1 MKVGDI
7 IERDGD
13 TWLVLGIGH
22 TNEEGKTYVHLA
34 SQTRHR
40 KQRNGNVS
48 VQFADWIDLETIET
62 CKP

>member
-13 TWLVLGIGH
+13 TWLVLGIGVR
-22 TNEEGKTYVHLA
+22 NDEGKLYVHLA
-34 SQTRHR
+34 SQTRYR

-48 VQFADWIDLETIET
+48 IQFADWIEVKE
-62 CKP
+62 